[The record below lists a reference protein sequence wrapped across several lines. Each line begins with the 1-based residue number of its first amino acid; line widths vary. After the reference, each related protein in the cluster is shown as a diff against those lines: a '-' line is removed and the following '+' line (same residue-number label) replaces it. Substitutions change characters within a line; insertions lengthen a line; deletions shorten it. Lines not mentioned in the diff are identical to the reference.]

1 MLLGNHSYWVQWWII
16 MSAFGQSLRSC
27 DLAFIRRWTTEIVV
41 APGWWGQVRS
51 ERVIATTSSGLT
63 NRLLRSTGILQE
75 EAWWSGEWKGARVS
89 VTWEVCPGFHPYQ
102 VSSVWLFLQG
112 SYLAST
118 CAPSPPPSPLA
129 HSSQFAI
136 IEGGNCCSQVLAQK
150 GSSSLPQQF
159 FFFLYGVSSCVS
171 VTAFQQIIVIFLK
184 FRQSTTAVVSI
195 KWCEA
200 RKL

>member
-1 MLLGNHSYWVQWWII
+1 MLLGNHSYWVQWWVI

-112 SYLAST
+112 SYLAS

-129 HSSQFAI
+129 HSVSTRLLRVEIVVPKCLHRRGLPPCPSNFFGMDFVWSQ
-136 IEGGNCCSQVLAQK
+136 
-150 GSSSLPQQF
+150 
-159 FFFLYGVSSCVS
+159 
-171 VTAFQQIIVIFLK
+171 
-184 FRQSTTAVVSI
+184 
-195 KWCEA
+195 
-200 RKL
+200 